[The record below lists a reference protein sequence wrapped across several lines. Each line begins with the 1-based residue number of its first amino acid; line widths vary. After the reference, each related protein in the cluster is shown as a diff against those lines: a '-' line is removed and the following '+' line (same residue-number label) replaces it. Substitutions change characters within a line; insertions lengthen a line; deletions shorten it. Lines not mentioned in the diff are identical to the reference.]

1 MPSTRLSWIMLLMI
15 FAPCTFGQDRGGRE
29 QRQIELYQEA
39 LRSAADQLSV
49 SPTDPTAVDVA
60 ALGQYALAQLG
71 RAANPAATDARDR
84 FASGLYKSADRFSRK
99 LAETLTND
107 VGRWIGSSD
116 EAVLVF
122 LSLDRDTVFY
132 APSQLDAR
140 GERLARAI
148 SVLEQYDVSVLGRF
162 NIETNEAARQVLED
176 ATWVLDQERRL
187 VERLATITSYERD
200 MPGGVDVSSL
210 PTLRDAI
217 DDYIGTVAAR
227 ERLVE
232 ESARE
237 RERREALER
246 RREMAAQSE
255 RERIDIELRRRQQL
269 GRLSQTILERE
280 YDLQV
285 VTAEQQIQQRDSW
298 IARELSDLQRKK
310 TELELEL
317 AKRDEQIQALRNEID
332 VLSAKSAVRE
342 LPAEVRGLVRLL
354 TAAGTWKPES
364 RSPRTLVPN
373 ASYGV
378 DPQSH
383 SLSALVSVGA
393 LDPTPEG
400 VYALYAVMANG
411 STDRPRY
418 GGSWQVPDGGYGP
431 DWSGVDITAA
441 INQDRPLYDRVKKV
455 QDALRKWGEEL
466 VEAGLLKP

>member
-255 RERIDIELRRRQQL
+255 RERIDIELRRRQATRSAQSDDPRTGVRPSGCN
-269 GRLSQTILERE
+269 GR
-280 YDLQV
+280 
-285 VTAEQQIQQRDSW
+285 TAD
-298 IARELSDLQRKK
+298 
-310 TELELEL
+310 
-317 AKRDEQIQALRNEID
+317 
-332 VLSAKSAVRE
+332 
-342 LPAEVRGLVRLL
+342 P
-354 TAAGTWKPES
+354 AAG
-364 RSPRTLVPN
+364 
-373 ASYGV
+373 
-378 DPQSH
+378 QSH
-383 SLSALVSVGA
+383 RS
-393 LDPTPEG
+393 
-400 VYALYAVMANG
+400 
-411 STDRPRY
+411 
-418 GGSWQVPDGGYGP
+418 
-431 DWSGVDITAA
+431 
-441 INQDRPLYDRVKKV
+441 
-455 QDALRKWGEEL
+455 
-466 VEAGLLKP
+466 